1 MASGHTNPALPLARR
16 LVNLGWDVRFVSF
29 PAFREAV
36 EDTGALFVDGHA
48 FNDPSTS
55 EFVEL
60 HGFDSRLSLVVA
72 MCSAIRLER
81 AAEKL
86 LGYFR
91 ETRPELVVY
100 CPHLSAYAHLV
111 ARHLGIRSVSL
122 LTLPGPGSMEKIAET
137 CGLSSAEVC
146 SLLAQNPPQLEALAC
161 LKTKLELP
169 DLSLNTVPPL
179 HRDHYSQLNLVTT
192 TEVLAD
198 DWKEDAAL
206 YAAEG
211 KTFAFVGPLIDIPG
225 AKRCAGHS
233 NQKEATEASETLP
246 KRLPKLHRVCSAV
259 DEVFPQEALE
269 EAVAAGRQLVLV
281 SLGTVTSLLSEYT
294 LHFLGYYIDSP
305 IELNVYTF
313 LGLMN
318 SATKVITGDSG
329 NHGWLARD
337 GSAITGKEMCQSVFR
352 AVFQALG
359 QQTDEGPLLLVAVGP
374 QEDALEGIDVPLN
387 SICRNVLPQVDI
399 LRQKPVVFV
408 THGGQNSFMESMLV
422 GTPLVVCPGF
432 ADQPANGAKAQ
443 AMQVGLCVDRP
454 DKEEEVA
461 SYQTRVAEALQQVL
475 EIPSFRDSA
484 ERVAEGLHAAGGVD
498 RAMQL
503 LIGNEQN

>member
-1 MASGHTNPALPLARR
+1 MAPLASFVFPMASGHTNPALPLARR

-281 SLGTVTSLLSEYT
+281 SLGTV
-294 LHFLGYYIDSP
+294 
-305 IELNVYTF
+305 
-313 LGLMN
+313 
-318 SATKVITGDSG
+318 ITGDSG